1 MKHIPDSDY
10 HDVYREDFDS
20 ALEIERTLPVK
31 QLRREAD
38 APTKHGPT
46 KQGKFSRRYKAGI
59 LGTVIG
65 GASILMRA
73 TR

>member
-20 ALEIERTLPVK
+20 ALEIERTLPIK

-38 APTKHGPT
+38 VPTKH
-46 KQGKFSRRYKAGI
+46 GKFSRRCKAGI
-59 LGTVIG
+59 LGAVIG